1 MKLKYC
7 LLVIALVMMLTLTSN
22 AYGCSCGGGGTPCQE
37 FGRSSAVFVG
47 TVTGLRTVQRPHP
60 RNQEELEKLRR
71 AETEWWTPRT
81 FTFSVDLAFL
91 GVDGTEVE
99 VSTGSGGGDC
109 GYDFVSGK
117 RYLVYAYRS
126 TQGNRLVTSICS
138 RTKPYEAADE
148 DIKFL
153 GKLPSISLG
162 VTIYGEIKRQLHSV
176 KTGDAKTVGPV
187 ADASLLVEG
196 ADERREISA
205 DEQGRY
211 SVTGLRPGKYKVT
224 LSLPEELT
232 VNRPEQEVT
241 VADRGC
247 AAVDYYVTDNGR
259 ISGRVL
265 DVEGLPAEKVDIW
278 LVDAEAYDPVRY
290 YGMSAR
296 TDQDGRYSFTAVPP
310 GRYLMALN
318 LNRYPQ
324 PNDPTNA
331 YPRTY
336 YPGVAQASQA
346 SIITLAAGEKLTQ
359 RNLQLPQR
367 RPASVIKGIVMWAD
381 GSPVANA
388 GISFRDV
395 TYHDSL
401 SNYGIEADAMG
412 QFTINAYEGQ
422 TIVIEA
428 RSDRPYII
436 NPRRGPMERAQP
448 VRITL
453 VNASEVVKI
462 VITKLR

>member
-1 MKLKYC
+1 MQSKYYLVGLALFTI
-7 LLVIALVMMLTLTSN
+7 LLVSNN
-22 AYGCSCGGGGTPCQE
+22 AYGCSCAGGGEPSCQS

-47 TVTGLRTVQRPHP
+47 TVTGVRTAQQPQAPNR
-60 RNQEELEKLRR
+60 EELEKLRR
-71 AETEWWTPRT
+71 GEIELTPRT
-81 FTFSVDLAFL
+81 FKFSVEVAFL
-91 GVDGTEVE
+91 GVHGMEVE
-99 VSTGSGGGDC
+99 VATGRGGGDC

-117 RYLVYAYRS
+117 RYLVYAYRI
-126 TQGNRLVTSICS
+126 QDNRLGTNICS
-138 RTKPYEAADE
+138 PTKPYELANE

-153 GKLPSISLG
+153 GALSSLAPG
-162 VTIYGEIKRQLHSV
+162 VTIQGEIKRQLHNV
-176 KTGDAKTVGPV
+176 KSGDAKTVGSV
-187 ADASLLVEG
+187 ADASLVVEG
-196 ADERREISA
+196 VEERREIRA
-205 DEQGRY
+205 DAQGRY
-211 SVTGLRPGKYKVT
+211 RASGLRPGKYKVT
-224 LSLPEELT
+224 LSLPEELI
-232 VNRPEQEVT
+232 VHRPEQEVT
-241 VADRGC
+241 IADRGC
-247 AAVDYYVTDNGR
+247 ATVDYYVADNGR

-265 DVEGLPAEKVDIW
+265 DAEGQPAEKVDMR

-290 YGMSAR
+290 YSMSER

-310 GRYLMALN
+310 GRYLIALN

-324 PNDPTNA
+324 PNDPTDA

-346 SIITLAAGEKLTQ
+346 SIITLAAGEKLTG
-359 RNLQLPQR
+359 RDLLLPQR

-395 TYHDSL
+395 TYHDSR

-422 TIVIEA
+422 TMVIEA
-428 RSDRPYII
+428 RSNRPYVP
-436 NPRRGPMERAQP
+436 NPSRDPMERAEP

-453 VNASEVVKI
+453 ANPSEAVKI